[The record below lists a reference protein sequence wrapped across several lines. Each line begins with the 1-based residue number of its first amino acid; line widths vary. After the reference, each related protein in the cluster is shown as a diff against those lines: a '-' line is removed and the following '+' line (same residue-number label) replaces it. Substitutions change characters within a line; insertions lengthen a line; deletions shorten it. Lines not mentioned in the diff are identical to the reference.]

1 MGLPSKGG
9 NRRTIHSHLFL
20 VSSISLFPGFSIAQ
34 TQPEAKGQG
43 RLFFKGQSPRA
54 DCIWKVSRVS
64 KWLTGFVLPSLP
76 PVCKD
81 NLILEAEQPSYNL
94 ETANM
99 RTEAQPKDGLVE
111 GKRVC
116 TTVDITWS
124 LYQPGQPTP
133 NLLLFKKNKTLN

>member
-1 MGLPSKGG
+1 MECLQREGTTGLYTLTSFLSLPS
-9 NRRTIHSHLFL
+9 
-20 VSSISLFPGFSIAQ
+20 VSFQGSLGQ

-43 RLFFKGQSPRA
+43 SLFFKGQSPRA

-64 KWLTGFVLPSLP
+64 KCLTGLVLPSLP
-76 PVCKD
+76 PVSKD
-81 NLILEAEQPSYNL
+81 NLMLEAEQPSCNL

-116 TTVDITWS
+116 ATVDITWS
-124 LYQPGQPTP
+124 LYQPG
-133 NLLLFKKNKTLN
+133 